1 MQIDDINN
9 LVQKYLDG
17 ETTTAEEQQL
27 RSFFAQDPLLVPNEL
42 KPLCALFRW
51 ESVERCKEGTEK
63 FLPTAETHT
72 TKKRKRLPN
81 WIIAAVS
88 TAAAVV
94 VTMFVVRLNTT
105 QTGDYAFVN
114 GEQITNK
121 EVVQREAEAA
131 LDMVSV
137 DGNEDFNALSLIGGT
152 TDEE

>member
-1 MQIDDINN
+1 MQIDDINS

-42 KPLCALFRW
+42 KPLYALFRW
-51 ESVERCKEGTEK
+51 ESVERCKEVTEK
-63 FLPTAETHT
+63 FVPTAETHT
-72 TKKRKRLPN
+72 TKKRKRLPS
-81 WIIAAVS
+81 WIIATVS

-131 LDMVSV
+131 LDMVST